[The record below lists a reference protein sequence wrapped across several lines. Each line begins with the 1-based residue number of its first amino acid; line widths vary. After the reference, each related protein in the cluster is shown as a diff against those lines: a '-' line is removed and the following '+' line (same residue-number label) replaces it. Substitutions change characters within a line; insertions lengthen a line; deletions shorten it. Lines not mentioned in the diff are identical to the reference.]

1 MNSAWGNIIDI
12 SYYYRSLGMYGY
24 DDKKV
29 VRNPIDEDHFAGGS
43 SSGSAAA
50 VKSY

>member
-1 MNSAWGNIIDI
+1 MSLEWGTSFYLLIC
-12 SYYYRSLGMYGY
+12 RSLGMYGY
-24 DDKKV
+24 KDKKI
-29 VRNPIDEDHFAGGS
+29 VRNPIDEDYFAGGS